1 MRKELGS
8 IDASVRR
15 MDEPQG
21 FEIVLEAVADNDC
34 DSRMQV
40 ESGTCS
46 SQAQLQLGELTG
58 VAADVAAEHSVPELM
73 DV

>member
-15 MDEPQG
+15 MDESQG
-21 FEIVLEAVADNDC
+21 FEIVLQAVADNDC

-40 ESGTCS
+40 GSGTCYS
-46 SQAQLQLGELTG
+46 EALLRPGQLTG